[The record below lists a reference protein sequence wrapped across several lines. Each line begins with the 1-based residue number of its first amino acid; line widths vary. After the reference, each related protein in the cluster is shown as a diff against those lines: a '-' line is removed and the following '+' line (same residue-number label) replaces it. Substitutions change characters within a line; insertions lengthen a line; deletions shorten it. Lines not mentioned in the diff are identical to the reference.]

1 MQVVAMVSR
10 KGGSGKTTLAGHLA
24 VEADRTADG
33 PVTVVDTDPQGSLAA
48 WWNARSAP
56 TPSFVQTTLDGLRA
70 DLDRLRDIGTKLVI
84 VDTPSAL
91 TRAIADVVRIA
102 DLIIIP
108 TRPSPHDVRAL
119 SATVE
124 MVEHLGKPLVFVI
137 NAAVPRTRITTET
150 ISLISAYGPMAP
162 ATIGHRVDFA
172 SSMIDGRTV
181 MELPGRSRSPDEIS
195 ALWEYV
201 RGRMAGTF
209 QPRQLPT
216 ISTANATA
224 VSAID
229 LFGFDDA
236 RTA

>member
-1 MQVVAMVSR
+1 MHVVAMVSR

-24 VEADRTADG
+24 VEAERAGDG
-33 PVTVVDTDPQGSLAA
+33 PVAVVDTDPQGSLAA
-48 WWNARSAP
+48 WWNARAASTP
-56 TPSFVQTTLDGLRA
+56 TFVQTTLTRLQR
-70 DLDRLRDIGTKLVI
+70 DLDRLRGLGIELVI

-91 TRAIADVVRIA
+91 TRAIADVIRVA
-102 DLIIIP
+102 DLIVIP

-137 NAAVPRTRITTET
+137 NAAVPRTRITAET

-162 ATIGHRVDFA
+162 STIGHRIDFA

-181 MELPGRSRSPDEIS
+181 MELPGQSRSPAEI
-195 ALWEYV
+195 AGLWGYV
-201 RGRMAGTF
+201 RGRLTGTF
-209 QPRQLPT
+209 QPRPLPT
-216 ISTANATA
+216 VAVTANAL
-224 VSAID
+224 D
-229 LFGFDDA
+229 LFGLDDA

>member
-1 MQVVAMVSR
+1 MHVVAMVSR

-24 VEADRTADG
+24 VEAERAGDG
-33 PVTVVDTDPQGSLAA
+33 PVAVVDTDPQGSLSA
-48 WWNARSAP
+48 WWNARSASTP
-56 TPSFVQTTLDGLRA
+56 TFVQTTLTRLQR
-70 DLDRLRDIGTKLVI
+70 DLDRLRGLGIKLVI

-91 TRAIADVVRIA
+91 TRAIGDVIRVA
-102 DLIIIP
+102 DLIVIP

-137 NAAVPRTRITTET
+137 NAAVARTRITAET

-162 ATIGHRVDFA
+162 ATVGHRIDFA

-181 MELPGRSRSPDEIS
+181 MELPGQSRSAAEI
-195 ALWEYV
+195 AGLWGYV
-201 RGRMAGTF
+201 RGRLTGTF
-209 QPRQLPT
+209 QPRPLPT
-216 ISTANATA
+216 LSGSANAL
-224 VSAID
+224 D
-229 LFGFDDA
+229 LFGLDSA